1 MANEKLITAISTI
14 NRQLGV
20 IEGVAF
26 GLPESDQIAVFV
38 AIETIDEAL
47 KEIQEDG
54 KCKEM

>member
-1 MANEKLITAISTI
+1 MASEKLIAAVSVI
-14 NRQLGV
+14 NRNLGI

-26 GLPESDQIAVFV
+26 GLPENDATAVFG

-54 KCKEM
+54 R

>member
-26 GLPESDQIAVFV
+26 GLPESDQIAVFA

-54 KCKEM
+54 K